1 MDDEVE
7 FVYKVATKIE
17 GPILNESG
25 TDIMIVIANYPK
37 KEK

>member
-1 MDDEVE
+1 MDDKVE

-17 GPILNESG
+17 GPILNGSG

-37 KEK
+37 KEE